1 MRNSERRRM
10 ILYHFAK
17 SPFCRRIRLVCA
29 HKSLSLELRD
39 ARANTTHLSAVHRLN
54 PLHTVPILVDEDHVI
69 IDSAA
74 ISQYLDRKN
83 PEPPLW
89 PLGLASA
96 DAFHLSALAD
106 GVINLLNDLG
116 MRYFSLHDHVN
127 FPIVSSMIL
136 SRVRR
141 ALDQLATDVSGHT
154 LGPLCGEMWSEADM
168 ALYTMVE
175 WLEGMPLRAATF
187 PPIRNVVSLGWSLP
201 EALSRWADQHRQRG
215 DVLALG

>member
-1 MRNSERRRM
+1 M

-17 SPFCRRIRLVCA
+17 SPFCRRIRLMCA
-29 HKSLSLELRD
+29 HKGLPIELRD
-39 ARANTTHLSAVHRLN
+39 ARANTRHLNAVHQLN
-54 PLHTVPILVDEDHVI
+54 PLHTVPILIDEDHVVV
-69 IDSAA
+69 DSNA

-89 PLGLASA
+89 PAGLAGA
-96 DAFHLSALAD
+96 DAFQLSALID

-116 MRYFSLHDHVN
+116 MRYFPLHDHVN
-127 FPIVSSMIL
+127 FPIVRTVLL

-141 ALDQLATDVSGHT
+141 TLEQLATDVSQRT
-154 LGPLCGEMWSEADM
+154 LGPLCGEMWSGADI
-168 ALYTMVE
+168 ALYTLVE

-187 PPIRNVVSLGWSLP
+187 PPVRNVVSLGWSLP
-201 EALSRWADQHRQRG
+201 EALSRWADQHRERT